1 MTPIMHPSAPAT
13 EPTNLPWHLLG
24 LKGVSEATINCLLD
38 EASRF
43 RRLVEQPQKKTD
55 SLKGRTV
62 INLFFESSTR
72 TRTSF
77 ELAGK
82 RLSADVLNFDA
93 SGSSLQKGETWLDTV
108 RILEAMTPDVLVIR
122 HPESGAPHLAARALS
137 GRCSVINAGDGT
149 HEHPTQAL
157 LDILTIQHHKGPIQ
171 GLKVAI
177 VGDVAHSRVARSQI
191 HALHTLQA
199 GEIRLIGPKTLLPAA
214 AEEALGVE
222 VFHNADAGLEGVD
235 VIIMLRMQL
244 ERIRGAVVPSQ
255 REYFRLY
262 GLDSSRVER
271 AAEEVLVMHPGPMNR
286 GVEIASEVAD
296 GPYSVILP
304 QVTNGLAIRMA
315 VLKRL
320 MMECPQ

>member
-1 MTPIMHPSAPAT
+1 MSPT
-13 EPTNLPWHLLG
+13 ETDTAELPRHLLG
-24 LKGVSEATINCLLD
+24 LEGVSAATINRILD
-38 EASRF
+38 EASAF
-43 RRLVEQPQKKTD
+43 RELVDGADKKTAA
-55 SLKGRTV
+55 LKGRTV
-62 INLFFESSTR
+62 INLFFEASTR

-82 RLSADVLNFDA
+82 RLSADVINISA
-93 SGSSLQKGETWLDTV
+93 SASSLQKGETWLDTV
-108 RILEAMTPDVLVIR
+108 RTLEAMTPDALVIR
-122 HPESGAPHLAARALS
+122 HPDSGAPHLAARALS
-137 GRCSVINAGDGT
+137 SHCAVINAGDGT

-157 LDILTIQHHKGPIQ
+157 LDVLTIQHHKGPIE

-191 HALHTLQA
+191 HALHTLGA
-199 GEIRLIGPKTLLPAA
+199 AEIRLIGPKTLIPAE
-214 AEEALGVE
+214 AESALGVQ
-222 VFHNADAGLEGVD
+222 VFADADAGLEGVD

-244 ERIRGAVVPSQ
+244 ERIRGAAVPSQ

-262 GLDSSRVER
+262 GLDPVRVGR
-271 AAEEVLVMHPGPMNR
+271 AADDVLVMHPGPMNR

-315 VLKRL
+315 VLNLLAQERQQ
-320 MMECPQ
+320 EPAQ